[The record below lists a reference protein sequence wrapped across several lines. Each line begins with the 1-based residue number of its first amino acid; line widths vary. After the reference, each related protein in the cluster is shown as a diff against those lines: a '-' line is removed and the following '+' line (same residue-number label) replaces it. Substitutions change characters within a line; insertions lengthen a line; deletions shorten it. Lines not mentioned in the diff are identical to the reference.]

1 MSEAFM
7 DGTDPEDDET
17 LAALLVKPHRALIL
31 VDVQPTFCEGG
42 ALAVAGGNEV
52 ARKIGEFTRINADN
66 YGVIVST
73 QDWHVDPGHHFS
85 DNPDYVDTWPPH
97 GVAGT
102 EEAELHPA
110 VADLPN
116 ESVKKGQYAAAYS
129 GFEGKTE
136 DGRTLKD
143 VLKAAEITSVDIVG
157 LAESH
162 CVKDTA
168 LDARSMFDEV
178 RVFSDLTA
186 PTSEELGLKARTIME
201 GAGIIQLES
210 KNAWL

>member
-1 MSEAFM
+1 MSDTFM
-7 DGTDPEDDET
+7 EGTEPSDEET
-17 LAALLVKPHRALIL
+17 LAELLVKPHRALIL

-42 ALAVAGGNEV
+42 ALAVEGGNAV
-52 ARKIGEFTRINADN
+52 ARRIAEFTDTNRDN

-73 QDWHVDPGHHFS
+73 QDWHIEPGDHFS
-85 DNPDYVDTWPPH
+85 DQPDFVDTWPPH

-102 EEAELHPA
+102 EEADLHPA
-110 VADLPN
+110 IAHLPDV
-116 ESVKKGQYAAAYS
+116 SVKKGQYAAAYS
-129 GFEGKTE
+129 GFEGKTD
-136 DGRTLKD
+136 DGRTLAD
-143 VLKAAEITSVDIVG
+143 ILKHAEITSVDIVG

-168 LDARSMFDEV
+168 LDARSFVEEV

-186 PTSEELGLKARTIME
+186 PVTEELGVKARTIME

>member
-1 MSEAFM
+1 MSDTFM
-7 DGTDPEDDET
+7 EGNEPEET
-17 LAALLVKPHRALIL
+17 LAELLVKPHRALIM

-42 ALAVAGGNEV
+42 ALAVEGGNAV
-52 ARKIGEFTRINADN
+52 ARRIAEFVETSRGN
-66 YGVIVST
+66 YGVVIST
-73 QDWHVDPGHHFS
+73 QDWHIEPGDHFS
-85 DNPDYVDTWPPH
+85 DEPDYVDTWPPH

-110 VADLPN
+110 VAALPD

-129 GFEGKTE
+129 GFEGTTE
-136 DGRTLKD
+136 DGRMLQDILKD
-143 VLKAAEITSVDIVG
+143 YEITSVDVVG

-168 LDARSMFDEV
+168 LDARSFVEEV

-186 PTSEELGLKARTIME
+186 PVSEELGEKARTIMD